1 MHFHENYKLTCKTK
15 RNVHWV
21 LYLLSK
27 GNDLKW
33 NQELGFDLND
43 AKDLLGKSGE
53 ANIVPVEVGVQG
65 VVDIGDVV
73 LHTAGDQD
81 FIQCISTVCILG
93 KVHQVQGLK
102 SFT

>member
-1 MHFHENYKLTCKTK
+1 MSIVSPLERK
-15 RNVHWV
+15 R
-21 LYLLSK
+21 
-27 GNDLKW
+27 LKW
-33 NQELGFDLND
+33 TKLGIDLND

-81 FIQCISTVCILG
+81 VIQ
-93 KVHQVQGLK
+93 
-102 SFT
+102 